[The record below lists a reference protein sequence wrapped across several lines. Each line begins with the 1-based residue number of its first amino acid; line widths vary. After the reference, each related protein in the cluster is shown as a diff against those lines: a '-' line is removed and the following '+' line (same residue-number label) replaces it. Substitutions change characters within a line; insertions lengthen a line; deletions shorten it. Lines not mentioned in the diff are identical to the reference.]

1 MRPLFDDI
9 DDFDF
14 DDNPYV
20 ARLLR
25 EHRIEELRNARSKGA
40 GPKHKR
46 QFGDNDDYDGY
57 DDLGDFGKDFD
68 DDFEGY
74 DDYDERE
81 FDSYAGIGVE
91 H

>member
-1 MRPLFDDI
+1 MRPLFDDF
-9 DDFDF
+9 DEFDF
-14 DDNPYV
+14 DDSPSV

-25 EHRIEELRNARSKGA
+25 EQRLEESRFASHKSH

-46 QFGDNDDYDGY
+46 QFDDDSDYDFEDY
-57 DDLGDFGKDFD
+57 D
-68 DDFEGY
+68 DDFEDY

-81 FDSYAGIGVE
+81 FDSYADTGIE

>member
-1 MRPLFDDI
+1 MRPLFEDFDE
-9 DDFDF
+9 FDF
-14 DDNPYV
+14 DDSPSV

-25 EHRIEELRNARSKGA
+25 EQRLEESRFASRKSH

-46 QFGDNDDYDGY
+46 QFDEDDEYGDFGDSDDYDDY
-57 DDLGDFGKDFD
+57 DSYDED
-68 DDFEGY
+68 Y

-81 FDSYAGIGVE
+81 FDSYAGIGVD